1 MLDLFAHE
9 VTARLPA
16 EYHWRGRVAGNL
28 VSQLAVPST
37 DRSIRF
43 IERRVRE
50 RRIYVGDP
58 GDGEKIALL
67 PRSLQKPKDCARAV
81 VVGGIAAYGDIEGA
95 LKGDGA
101 RWHGSRPQ
109 APGKVTAAVCADI
122 HRDIRATWNDAL
134 RLLPEKYDEDGLVSP
149 GFRPPQIGAIHAVKA
164 HWIVSNEPATLVM
177 PTGSGKT
184 ETMLAVLISEPIE
197 RLLVVVPTDA
207 LRTQVAGKFADFGVL
222 KRTGCLSED
231 AAYPMVAVMKK
242 APASVA
248 EAEELFLRAQ
258 VVVTTMASMTR
269 MGTEIQARVAEL
281 VTHLFVDEAHH
292 IGADTWKALKGRFT
306 QKKRSILQFTA
317 TPYRNDNR
325 RVDGKFIFAY
335 PLRRAQEDRLFTKVN
350 YEPVFETKQDRADL
364 AIVKQL
370 GKTLERDEENGFL
383 HLAMARTDTIARAEA
398 LLDLYGK
405 HLPDYPA
412 ALVHSKMRPKERAAI
427 IDELR
432 DKKIRIIVCVDMLG
446 EGFDLPLLKIA
457 GLHDRQASE
466 TITLQFIGR
475 FTRSQKGLGEAT
487 VIAAVSLKDPR
498 EWLNSLYREDA
509 DWNHLL
515 QLRSAFKTERQR
527 RREAFYVGLDNRFD
541 HIPEEAIAPRLSTF
555 VFRTKCD
562 RWQPHALTKL
572 ERGRV
577 LVVEDPV
584 VQPELSLVM
593 MVTRHEDK
601 LRWARVFNPANVVYN
616 LVMAH
621 WDDDKGLLYVHS
633 STVDGIQL
641 QIAKILAGDDVVPL
655 GGEDIFRVLHGFRR
669 IMLTNLGVKETDAKP
684 VRFQLSAGIDITEQ
698 LERMTDN
705 RTRVKTNLF
714 GTGFVDEPMFLDED
728 DDLLEPAKRSIG
740 CSTKGKVWS
749 QDATVHPGEW
759 VEWCRQVGPKI
770 ADENITTE
778 MVLRNVLR
786 PKRQQVRPE
795 GKIPISVEWPESVLQ
810 GDEERVELLFDGDA
824 VPLADCDIELTAHEP
839 TGPIAFRIATE
850 GHEARF
856 TADIREGAAVYGHV
870 GKPVRVRRGE
880 KERSVTDLFRE
891 DPLTIRFTDGAA
903 LMGADLTESPGDD
916 VPYFDLALM
925 KGLDWGTVNLKKESQ
940 GPERDPESIQY
951 AVIER
956 LKASPVEYDL
966 IFDGDGSG
974 EVADVVAIRRQGRTL
989 DVELY
994 HCKYSMKPAAGA
1006 RVDDLYPVCGQA
1018 MKSVRWADPRS
1029 RFLHQMRRQ
1038 EENRRAGGGDS
1049 RFEVGNRTLVDDWL
1063 TNRRDFATRFKVVVV
1078 QPGYRRSKA
1087 DPSHLPILGAVSG
1100 YLMSTYRIGFEFWAN
1115 E

>member
-1 MLDLFAHE
+1 MLDLFAHD
-9 VTARLPA
+9 VDARLPA
-16 EYHWRGRVAGNL
+16 EYILRGRVSGNL
-28 VSQLAVPST
+28 VSQLRAPPFACSMRCVM
-37 DRSIRF
+37 RQ
-43 IERRVRE
+43 VRG
-50 RRIYVGDP
+50 RCIYVGDASN
-58 GDGEKIALL
+58 GQRIALL
-67 PRSLQKPKDCARAV
+67 PRSLQKPKDCARGV
-81 VVGGIAAYGDIEGA
+81 VVGDITGYGEIEGA
-95 LKGDGA
+95 LRRAGA
-101 RWHGSRPQ
+101 RWHGARPQ
-109 APGKVTAAVCADI
+109 DPSKLTAAACGDI
-122 HRDIRATWNDAL
+122 HRAIRESWVDAL
-134 RLLPEKYDEDGLVSP
+134 RLVPEKYDGDELVSP

-164 HWIVSNEPATLVM
+164 HWIVTNEPATLVM

-184 ETMLAVLISEPIE
+184 ETMLALLVSEPIE

-222 KRTGCLSED
+222 KQTGCLGED
-231 AAYPMVAVMKK
+231 AAYPLVSVMKK
-242 APASVA
+242 APATIADA
-248 EAEELFLRAQ
+248 EALFLRAQ
-258 VVVTTMASMTR
+258 VVVTTMASMSR
-269 MGTEIQARVAEL
+269 LDPDIQARVAEL

-335 PLRRAQEDRLFTKVN
+335 PLRRAQADRLFTKVN
-350 YEPVFETKQDRADL
+350 YEPVFEKSRDRADL
-364 AIVKQL
+364 AIVGHVGAAL
-370 GKTLERDEENGFL
+370 ARDDAEGFV
-383 HLAMARTDTIARAEA
+383 HLAMARTDTIARAQA
-398 LLDLYGK
+398 LLELYSER
-405 HLPDYPA
+405 LPEYPS
-412 ALVHSKMRPKERAAI
+412 ALVHSKMSPKERA
-427 IDELR
+427 DVLEDLR
-432 DKKIRIIVCVDMLG
+432 ERRIRVVVCVDMLG
-446 EGFDLPLLKIA
+446 EGFDLPRLKIA

-487 VIAAVSLKDPR
+487 VIATVSLKDPR
-498 EWLNSLYREDA
+498 EWLNALYREDA

-515 QLRSAFKTERQR
+515 QLRSAYKTERQR
-527 RREAFYVGLDNRFD
+527 RREAFYIGLDNRFD

-562 RWQPHALTKL
+562 RWEPHALTKL
-572 ERGRV
+572 ERGKI

-601 LRWARVFNPANVVYN
+601 LRWARVISPTNVVYN

-621 WDDDKGLLYVHS
+621 WDADRALLYVHS
-633 STVDGIQL
+633 STVEGIQHE
-641 QIAKILAGDDVVPL
+641 IAKLLAGPDVVPL
-655 GGEDIFRVLHGFRR
+655 GGEDVFRVLHGFRR
-669 IMLTNLGVKETDAKP
+669 VMLTNLGVKETDAKP

-714 GTGFVDEPMFLDED
+714 GTGFLDEPIFPDED
-728 DDLLEPAKRSIG
+728 DDLVEPAKRSIG

-759 VEWCRQVGPKI
+759 VDWCRQVGPKI
-770 ADENITTE
+770 VDETITTE

-786 PKRQQVRPE
+786 PRRQQVRPD
-795 GKIPISVEWPESVLQ
+795 GKVPISVEWPEGVLQ
-810 GDEERVELLFDGDA
+810 GDEERVELLFDGHA

-839 TGPIAFRIATE
+839 TGPIAFRVATE
-850 GHEARF
+850 GREARF
-856 TADIREGAAVYGHV
+856 TLDIREGSAVFGQR
-870 GKPVRVRRGE
+870 GQPVRVRRGE
-880 KERSVTDLFRE
+880 RERSITDLFRE
-891 DPLTIRFTDGAA
+891 DPVTVRFTDGAA
-903 LMGADLTESPGDD
+903 LIGADLAESPGDD
-916 VPYFDLALM
+916 VPFFDLALM
-925 KGLDWGTVNLKKESQ
+925 RALDWTTVDLQKESQ
-940 GPERDPESIQY
+940 GPGRDPTSIQH

-956 LKASPVEYDL
+956 LKASPVPYEL

-994 HCKYSMKPAAGA
+994 HCKYSMKPTAGA

-1029 RFLHQMRRQ
+1029 RFLHQIRRQ
-1038 EENRRAGGGDS
+1038 EENRRAIGGT
-1049 RFEVGNRTLVDDWL
+1049 RIEVGGRALIDDWL
-1063 TNRRDFATRFKVVVV
+1063 TNRRDFTTRFKVVVV

-1087 DPSHLPILGAVSG
+1087 DVKHLPILGAVSG